1 VRSRRLRTHS
11 GGETIR
17 QLHGELDE
25 RGIRLV
31 IAEPI
36 RSVRD
41 VLDRY
46 GLTDLLGADAIYDT
60 VDEAVTAFRQ
70 LPSANAGDQ
79 HTD

>member
-1 VRSRRLRTHS
+1 MLPDIDYS

-31 IAEPI
+31 IAEPM
-36 RSVRD
+36 RPVRD

-46 GLTDLLGADAIYDT
+46 GLTELLGADAIYDT
-60 VDEAVTAFRQ
+60 IDEAVNAFHQ
-70 LPSANAGDQ
+70 QPADGAGSQ
-79 HTD
+79 HTE